1 MTTPTLEQITTAFA
15 DLGEEQQ
22 LGLIAMLIERLPDDL
37 HDELCDGL
45 ENAAQVLGLSIADM
59 EGMDEEAAGVWA
71 SNFASELVRAD
82 NPTRARSIQNGLEW
96 IDRRRAMLN
105 PKVAA

>member
-1 MTTPTLEQITTAFA
+1 MATPTLEQITTAFA

-37 HDELCDGL
+37 HDELWDGL

-82 NPTRARSIQNGLEW
+82 NPTRARSIENGLEW